1 MFCNYR
7 KYSEHRIV
15 LRIFPYISFLLLAA
29 AGCGDKS
36 TQFSMEY
43 LVKVNDRSISVE
55 AFNSRYEA
63 ISAEFPISEQDD
75 PGTEK
80 VMKLRLLQ
88 QLVEELILLERAE
101 ELKLSIS
108 DSELAIAVEEIQADY
123 PEGEFEQVLL
133 EQAISFETW
142 RAQLRKRLLKEKVV
156 RNDLEASMAL
166 TPEEISAS
174 YNANYQTQ
182 EGKPDSKV
190 SEKDMDENVIK
201 FVRRQKAQDA
211 YQVWLK
217 DLQKKYTVH
226 IDETAWKEIVGSS

>member
-7 KYSEHRIV
+7 KYSDHRIV
-15 LRIFPYISFLLLAA
+15 LQIFLYISFLLLAA

-36 TQFSMEY
+36 TQLSIEY

-55 AFNSRYEA
+55 AFNSRYET

-123 PEGEFEQVLL
+123 PEGEFEKILL
-133 EQAISFETW
+133 NKIGEFEQKGYCFI
-142 RAQLRKRLLKEKVV
+142 
-156 RNDLEASMAL
+156 
-166 TPEEISAS
+166 
-174 YNANYQTQ
+174 
-182 EGKPDSKV
+182 GK
-190 SEKDMDENVIK
+190 IK
-201 FVRRQKAQDA
+201 FTGI
-211 YQVWLK
+211 LINGII
-217 DLQKKYTVH
+217 KKKTKFN
-226 IDETAWKEIVGSS
+226 IDGFLFQEIISQITHV